1 MHNVFKL
8 LINYLKSIISTISKI
23 ISMFL
28 LLFSDTKS
36 QTAATVL
43 DVSTK
48 LSHSGLTKLPQQ
60 DEN

>member
-8 LINYLKSIISTISKI
+8 LINYLKSIISTIFRI

-36 QTAATVL
+36 QTATVL

>member
-36 QTAATVL
+36 QTATVL